1 MPLDDKEQRILAEI
15 ERQFYEEDPELARAV
30 QRIERPHRFGVRL
43 SAIGAI
49 AGLAIIVYFISETYI
64 AAAGFVLLVV
74 SATSLV
80 QALRSRGW
88 SSTPRHYVDD
98 LDE

>member
-1 MPLDDKEQRILAEI
+1 MPLDDKEQKILAEI

-30 QRIERPHRFGVRL
+30 RRIERPQRFGVRL
-43 SAIGAI
+43 SMVGVL
-49 AGLAIIVYFISETYI
+49 AGLAIIVYFIGRTYI
-64 AAAGFVLLVV
+64 AAAGFLLLVI

-80 QALRSRGW
+80 QAMRARGW
-88 SSTPRHYVDD
+88 DQVPPVFEEE